1 MSERAQRALRVAA
14 IFFLLSLVVF
24 AKFHEP
30 PRFFHTLQK
39 LAHPI
44 TFGALALLFLTLFGR
59 HPPRPFSSY
68 VVALI
73 VTVLCGAGTE
83 VAQAFVDR
91 DPSVLDVLRD
101 TLGASTALA
110 GFATLVPGSDARGRG
125 GWRTIGALSA
135 LLGFV
140 IIVTPIS
147 ISLAAYARR
156 DLLFPTLFVACSTLD
171 RYFVTG
177 TGANLDVVPSTGSNS
192 STCGRALR
200 VALSTAPYAGI
211 TFEEPYPDWHTANTL
226 VLDLRNSGDI
236 DLPLA
241 IRVHDRAHNFQFDDR
256 FNREFTLPA
265 HQELEIAIPISE
277 IEHAPA
283 GRLLDLSRIAGAA
296 VFRARGAMTGSFE
309 VERILL
315 RR

>member
-1 MSERAQRALRVAA
+1 MSERAQQVLRVAA

-44 TFGALALLFLTLFGR
+44 TFGALALLILTLFRR
-59 HPPRPFSSY
+59 HPPRSFGSY
-68 VVALI
+68 VVALLL
-73 VTVLCGAGTE
+73 TVLCGAGTE

-125 GWRTIGALSA
+125 GWRAIGALFA

-140 IIVTPIS
+140 IMMTPIS

-156 DLLFPTLFVACSTLD
+156 DLLFPTLFEACSTLD
-171 RYFVTG
+171 RYFVAG
-177 TGANLDVVPSTGSNS
+177 NGANMEVVASTGPNS
-192 STCGRALR
+192 SPCGKALR
-200 VALSTAPYAGI
+200 VTLGSAPYAGI
-211 TFEEPYPDWHTANTL
+211 TLEEPYPNWRTAHTL
-226 VLDLRNSGDI
+226 ILELRNPGEI
-236 DLPLA
+236 DLPLVT
-241 IRVHDRAHNFQFDDR
+241 RVHDLAHNFQFNDR

-265 HQELEIAIPISE
+265 HQRLEIAIPISE

-283 GRLLDLSRIAGAA
+283 GRLLNLSRIAGVT
-296 VFRARGAMTGSFE
+296 VFRSPGAMTGSFE

>member
-1 MSERAQRALRVAA
+1 MSERAQHALRVAVSLL
-14 IFFLLSLVVF
+14 LLSLVVF

-44 TFGALALLFLTLFGR
+44 TFGALALLILTLLKRKTPR
-59 HPPRPFSSY
+59 HFRTY
-68 VVALI
+68 IVAFIL
-73 VTVLCGAGTE
+73 TVLCGAGTE
-83 VAQAFVDR
+83 LAQAFVDR

-101 TLGASTALA
+101 ALGASTALV
-110 GFATLVPGSDARGRG
+110 GFATLVPGSDARGG
-125 GWRTIGALSA
+125 GRWRVMGALFA
-135 LLGFV
+135 LLGLA

-156 DLLFPTLFVACSTLD
+156 DLLFPTLFEACSTLD

-177 TGANLDVVPSTGSNS
+177 RGANLNLVPSTGPAS
-192 STCGRALR
+192 SPCGTALR
-200 VALSTAPYAGI
+200 VTLSTTPYPGI
-211 TFEEPYPDWHTANTL
+211 VFEEPYPDWRTASTL
-226 VLDLRNSGDI
+226 VLYLNNPGEI

-241 IRVHDRAHNFQFDDR
+241 IRVNDLAHNFQFDDR
-256 FNREFTLPA
+256 FNRGFTLPA
-265 HQELEIAIPISE
+265 HERLEITIPISE

-283 GRLLDLSRIAGAA
+283 GRRMDLSRIADLAI
-296 VFRARGAMTGSFE
+296 FRARGATAGSFD
-309 VERILL
+309 VERMLL

>member
-1 MSERAQRALRVAA
+1 MSERAQHALRIAA

-39 LAHPI
+39 LAHPV
-44 TFGALALLFLTLFGR
+44 TFGALALLFLTLIR
-59 HPPRPFSSY
+59 RDTPRPLGSY

-73 VTVLCGAGTE
+73 ITVLCGAGTE
-83 VAQAFVDR
+83 VAQGFVDR
-91 DPSVLDVLRD
+91 DPSLLDVLRD

-110 GFATLVPGSDARGRG
+110 GFATLVPGADARGRG
-125 GWRTIGALSA
+125 GWRAIGALFA
-135 LLGFV
+135 LLGFT
-140 IIVTPIS
+140 IMMTPIS

-156 DLLFPTLFVACSTLD
+156 DLLFPTLFESCSVLD
-171 RYFVTG
+171 RYFVSVK
-177 TGANLDVVPSTGSNS
+177 GADMDVVPSTEPTS
-192 STCGRALR
+192 SPCGRALR
-200 VALSTAPYAGI
+200 VTLGSAPYAGI
-211 TFEEPYPDWHTANTL
+211 TLEEPYPNWRRANTL
-226 VLDLRNSGDI
+226 VLELRNPGET

-241 IRVHDRAHNFQFDDR
+241 ARVHDLAHNFQFDDR

-265 HQELEIAIPISE
+265 HERLEIAIPISD

-283 GRLLDLSRIAGAA
+283 GRLLDLSRIAGVA

-309 VERILL
+309 VERMLL

>member
-1 MSERAQRALRVAA
+1 MSERALHAVRVAA
-14 IFFLLSLVVF
+14 IFLLLSLVVF

-44 TFGALALLFLTLFGR
+44 TFGALALLFLTLLR
-59 HPPRPFSSY
+59 RQTPRPFGSY

-73 VTVLCGAGTE
+73 LTVLCGAGTE
-83 VAQAFVDR
+83 VAQAFVER

-125 GWRTIGALSA
+125 GWRAIGALFA
-135 LLGFV
+135 LLGFA

-156 DLLFPTLFVACSTLD
+156 DLLFPTLFEACSTLD
-171 RYFVTG
+171 RYFITG
-177 TGANLDVVPSTGSNS
+177 RGANMDVVSSTGPNS
-192 STCGRALR
+192 SPCGKALR
-200 VALSTAPYAGI
+200 VTLGTAPYAGI
-211 TFEEPYPDWHTANTL
+211 TLEEPYPDWRTANTL
-226 VLDLRNSGDI
+226 VLDLRNPGEI

-241 IRVHDRAHNFQFDDR
+241 TRVHDLAHNFQFDDR

-265 HQELEIAIPISE
+265 HERLEIAIPISE

-283 GRLLDLSRIAGAA
+283 GRLLDLSRIAGVA

-309 VERILL
+309 VERMLL

>member
-1 MSERAQRALRVAA
+1 MSERALQALRVAA

-39 LAHPI
+39 LAHPV
-44 TFGALALLFLTLFGR
+44 TFGALALVILTLLR
-59 HPPRPFSSY
+59 SHTPRPFGSY
-68 VVALI
+68 VVALLLAA
-73 VTVLCGAGTE
+73 LCGAGTE

-110 GFATLVPGSDARGRG
+110 GFATLVPGSDARGQG
-125 GWRTIGALSA
+125 AWRAVGAVFA
-135 LLGFV
+135 LLGFAV
-140 IIVTPIS
+140 MMTPIS

-156 DLLFPTLFVACSTLD
+156 DLLFPTLFEACSTLD
-171 RYFVTG
+171 RYFIAG
-177 TGANLDVVPSTGSNS
+177 NGANIDVVPSTGPS
-192 STCGRALR
+192 SSACGRALR
-200 VALSTAPYAGI
+200 VTLGAAPYAGI
-211 TFEEPYPDWHTANTL
+211 TFEEPYPNWRSANFL
-226 VLDLRNSGDI
+226 ILDLSNHGEI

-241 IRVHDRAHNFQFDDR
+241 TRVHDLAHNFQFDDR
-256 FNREFTLPA
+256 FNREFTLRA
-265 HQELEIAIPISE
+265 HERIEFAIPISE

-283 GRLLDLSRIAGAA
+283 GRLMDLSRIAGVA
-296 VFRARGAMTGSFE
+296 VFRARGDMTGSFE
-309 VERILL
+309 VERMLL

>member
-1 MSERAQRALRVAA
+1 MNERAQRALRVAA
-14 IFFLLSLVVF
+14 ILFLLSLVVF

-39 LAHPI
+39 LAHPV
-44 TFGALALLFLTLFGR
+44 TFGALALLFLTLLRR
-59 HPPRPFSSY
+59 HAPRPFGSY

-73 VTVLCGAGTE
+73 LTVLCGAGTE
-83 VAQAFVDR
+83 VAQSFVDR

-125 GWRTIGALSA
+125 RWRAIGALFA
-135 LLGFV
+135 LLGFI

-156 DLLFPTLFVACSTLD
+156 DLLFPTLFEACSTLD
-171 RYFVTG
+171 RYFVAG
-177 TGANLDVVPSTGSNS
+177 TGAKLEVVPSTGPNS
-192 STCGRALR
+192 SPCGRALR
-200 VALSTAPYAGI
+200 VTLGTAPSAGI

-226 VLDLRNSGDI
+226 VLDLRNSGEI
-236 DLPLA
+236 DLPLS
-241 IRVHDRAHNFQFDDR
+241 IRVHDLAHNFQFDDR

-265 HQELEIAIPISE
+265 HERLEIAIPISE

-283 GRLLDLSRIAGAA
+283 GRVLDLSRIAGAV
-296 VFRARGAMTGSFE
+296 VFRARGATTGSFE
-309 VERILL
+309 VERMLL